1 MTADL
6 KAVTPKDDGTP
17 HAASITDAVFGFSAL
32 TDHVYAQAKVRMISP
47 WGALGSALA
56 RAALATPWFVRLPPI
71 IGDDAS
77 LNALMVGVGPSG
89 VGKGVSKA
97 EMFVWPESDPFKLEG
112 GEQRLADAFH
122 PFTPASG
129 EGISALFKESRTFKV
144 DGRTFTEQQFI
155 RRAAWIDFP
164 EVDQLS
170 AVSSRQGATLSAEL
184 RKVWSG
190 EPLGTMT
197 KVKANQLMVA
207 AHAYRAVVTVSAQPL
222 RCGPLL
228 AEEAGGLL
236 QRVLWLSADDPDLED
251 RDETPT
257 TMPLTLPKFTSGMA
271 APGGEPAPC
280 YFTVAQ
286 GVRDEIR
293 ANRLEGKWKGTE
305 DAHRNL
311 VRLKV
316 AGAGAVLHGS
326 SEISLDL
333 WAWAGQIMEHS
344 TRVRASVRAELGR
357 AEGERRKREASAQAT
372 HGIVAA
378 SAREL
383 AVVRVAK
390 AIEKWMRRNYT
401 TAPTANQLKAQ
412 AVSGAD
418 RSLVDD
424 ALLLLMENDKV
435 AQAGESRVKTPL
447 YGLVSL

>member
-1 MTADL
+1 MSADL
-6 KAVTPKDDGTP
+6 KAVTAKDDGTP
-17 HAASITDAVFGFSAL
+17 HAASVTDAVFRFSPV
-32 TDHVYAQAKVRMISP
+32 TEHIYAQAKVRMISP

-56 RAALATPWFVRLPPI
+56 RAALAAPWFVRLPPI

-97 EMFVWPESDPFKLEG
+97 EMFTWPNTGVFDLEE
-112 GEQRLADAFH
+112 GEQRLSDIFH

-129 EGISALFKESRTFKV
+129 EGISALFKENHTLKV
-144 DGRTFTEQQFI
+144 DGRPLTVQEFI

-257 TMPLTLPKFTSGMA
+257 TMPVTLPKFTSGMA
-271 APGGEPAPC
+271 VPGGEPAPF
-280 YFTVAQ
+280 YLTVAQ
-286 GVRDEIR
+286 DVRDEIR
-293 ANRLEGKWKGTE
+293 ADRLEGKWKGTE

-326 SEISLDL
+326 SKVSPDL
-333 WAWAGQIMEHS
+333 WAWAGQIVEHS
-344 TRVRASVRAELGR
+344 VRVRASVRAELGR
-357 AEGERRKREASAQAT
+357 AEGERKRHEALAQANL
-372 HGIVAA
+372 GIVAA

-383 AVVRVAK
+383 AVAKVAK
-390 AIEKWMRRNYT
+390 SIEKWMRRNYT
-401 TAPTANQLKAQ
+401 KAPTANEIKQL

-418 RSLVDD
+418 RSLVAD
-424 ALLLLMENDKV
+424 ALALLIENEKV
-435 AQAGESRVKTPL
+435 TESGKSRVGTPL
-447 YGLVSL
+447 YGLAHL